1 MHVSFLK
8 ELSYYFLEWL
18 NHFIFPRAT
27 HESFCFFKSSVFVV
41 IVFSYISHSDWCVGL
56 SHGFHLRFLSGI
68 WCWLFSWA
76 YLWNVSFHL
85 LPICWLGFGGWVL
98 KVLFFFS
105 RNYKFFVLCVMFKYL
120 LMSSF
125 FFFFHFN
132 HLSQR
137 KSFWF
142 VPNLRT

>member
-27 HESFCFFKSSVFVV
+27 HESFCFFKSSSVFVV

-56 SHGFHLRFLSGI
+56 SRGFHLRFLSGI

-125 FFFFHFN
+125 FFTLIIFHREKAFD
-132 HLSQR
+132 LCQI
-137 KSFWF
+137 
-142 VPNLRT
+142 